1 MIFQETFKEYESIS
15 AADLLE
21 TIRMEFSELK
31 AEAFSSLSML
41 IFSNF
46 IYAYCKLSLVE
57 VMMEPSLYFAQELDE
72 AVQV

>member
-1 MIFQETFKEYESIS
+1 
-15 AADLLE
+15 
-21 TIRMEFSELK
+21 MEFSELK

-46 IYAYCKLSLVE
+46 INAYYKLSLVE